1 MSKHTAIRALKRQMM
16 CETRGYTMHVFDT
29 FRETGEL
36 PGMMTITA
44 RRDNKRARRWG
55 ARP

>member
-1 MSKHTAIRALKRQMM
+1 MSKHTAIRALKRQRV
-16 CETRGYTMHVFDT
+16 CEFEGYTFHVLTT
-29 FRETGEL
+29 FIETGEV
-36 PGMMTITA
+36 PGMMTVKA

>member
-1 MSKHTAIRALKRQMM
+1 MSKHTAMRALKRQMM
-16 CETRGYTMHVFDT
+16 CEARGYTMHVLTT
-29 FRETGEL
+29 FIETGEV
-36 PGMMTITA
+36 PGMMTVTA